1 MLQFE
6 GRLNGLLAFEKLSSM
21 DNSFWMKIIRTWANQ
36 PWAII
41 QGKPGPMTSQKRTEN
56 LEHPKHEIRKVTES
70 NPTSD
75 AESFNRITDDL
86 VNLSLDPNM
95 IAYLE
100 LKPWKVLE
108 KIDMERLGICPNFFQ
123 VKSRFFHFCTAI
135 DTSHLEQV
143 CYLK

>member
-6 GRLNGLLAFEKLSSM
+6 GRLNGLLAFEKLSTM
-21 DNSFWMKIIRTWANQ
+21 DNSFWMKIIRAWANQ
-36 PWAII
+36 PWAVI
-41 QGKPGPMTSQKRTEN
+41 QGKPSPMTSQKRTEN

-108 KIDMERLGICPNFFQ
+108 KIDMERLGIYPNFFRSNPDFSTSAQ
-123 VKSRFFHFCTAI
+123 PSIHLTLNRFVI
-135 DTSHLEQV
+135 
-143 CYLK
+143 